1 MVSERETTARQRWK
15 VFCGSC
21 LRCDPPVMADAVF
34 ARVDYIC
41 ELAALSS
48 SSVLLYC
55 IVLW

>member
-1 MVSERETTARQRWK
+1 MVFERETTARQRWK
-15 VFCGSC
+15 VFRGSC
-21 LRCDPPVMADAVF
+21 LRCDVF

-48 SSVLLYC
+48 SAVLVYC

>member
-1 MVSERETTARQRWK
+1 MSERETTARQRWK
-15 VFCGSC
+15 VFRGSC
-21 LRCDPPVMADAVF
+21 LRCDPPIMADDLF
-34 ARVDYIC
+34 AHVDYIC